1 MDINLMITSF
11 PKLLDATVVTVKL
24 LSLSLFFGL
33 FIGLLFAI
41 LRLSKNKI
49 INKFAYGYSYVF
61 RGTPLLVQIFIIYFG
76 LGNIEYFR
84 STFLWVVFKEPYW
97 CAIIAFAL
105 NTGAYTSE
113 ILRSAFQTIKPG
125 FIEAGK
131 SLGISNKIIFYK
143 IQIPIAIRQS
153 LPAYGNEIILM
164 MKGTSL
170 ASTVTLMDF
179 DLMINSLPKLLGAT
193 VVTLKLLSASL
204 FFGLFIGLLFAV
216 LRLNKNKIIN
226 KFAYT
231 YSYVFRG
238 TPLLVQIFIIY
249 FGLGQIEYFRS
260 TFLWVVFK
268 EPYWCAIIAF
278 ALNTGAY
285 TSEILRSAF
294 QTIKPGLIEAGKSL
308 GISNKIIFYKIQIP
322 IAIRQSLPAYGNEI
336 ILMMKGTSL
345 ASTVTLMDLTGVAK
359 YIISTTFKPIEVF
372 IVAGGIYLFMTF
384 IIHNV
389 IKFLEKK
396 YSFN

>member
-1 MDINLMITSF
+1 MDLELMVNSF
-11 PKLLDATVVTVKL
+11 PKLLNATLITLKL
-24 LSLSLFFGL
+24 LSVSLVVGL
-33 FIGLLFAI
+33 ILGILFSI
-41 LRLSKNKI
+41 MRVNKNPI

-76 LGNIEYFR
+76 LGQIEYLR
-84 STFLWVVFKEPYW
+84 STVLWIILKEPYW

-125 FIEAGK
+125 IIEAGK
-131 SLGISNKIIFYK
+131 SLGIPNKVIFYK

-170 ASTVTLMDF
+170 ASTVT
-179 DLMINSLPKLLGAT
+179 I
-193 VVTLKLLSASL
+193 
-204 FFGLFIGLLFAV
+204 
-216 LRLNKNKIIN
+216 
-226 KFAYT
+226 
-231 YSYVFRG
+231 
-238 TPLLVQIFIIY
+238 
-249 FGLGQIEYFRS
+249 
-260 TFLWVVFK
+260 
-268 EPYWCAIIAF
+268 
-278 ALNTGAY
+278 
-285 TSEILRSAF
+285 
-294 QTIKPGLIEAGKSL
+294 
-308 GISNKIIFYKIQIP
+308 
-322 IAIRQSLPAYGNEI
+322 
-336 ILMMKGTSL
+336 
-345 ASTVTLMDLTGVAK
+345 MDLTGVAK

>member
-1 MDINLMITSF
+1 MDLELMINSF
-11 PKLLDATVVTVKL
+11 PKLLNATVVTLKL
-24 LSLSLFFGL
+24 LSLSLLFGL

-41 LRLSKNKI
+41 MRMNNNFI
-49 INKFAYGYSYVF
+49 INKFAYGYSYLF

-76 LGNIEYFR
+76 FGQIEFIR
-84 STFLWVVFKEPYW
+84 SSFLWVVLKEPYW

-131 SLGISNKIIFYK
+131 SLGAPNKLIFYK

-164 MKGTSL
+164 L
-170 ASTVTLMDF
+170 
-179 DLMINSLPKLLGAT
+179 
-193 VVTLKLLSASL
+193 
-204 FFGLFIGLLFAV
+204 
-216 LRLNKNKIIN
+216 
-226 KFAYT
+226 
-231 YSYVFRG
+231 
-238 TPLLVQIFIIY
+238 
-249 FGLGQIEYFRS
+249 
-260 TFLWVVFK
+260 
-268 EPYWCAIIAF
+268 
-278 ALNTGAY
+278 
-285 TSEILRSAF
+285 
-294 QTIKPGLIEAGKSL
+294 
-308 GISNKIIFYKIQIP
+308 
-322 IAIRQSLPAYGNEI
+322 
-336 ILMMKGTSL
+336 KGTSL

-372 IVAGGIYLFMTF
+372 IIAGSIYLFFTF

-396 YSFN
+396 YSF

>member
-1 MDINLMITSF
+1 MDFELMINSF
-11 PKLLDATVVTVKL
+11 PKLLGATVITLKL
-24 LSLSLFFGL
+24 LSVSLIVGL

-41 LRLSKNKI
+41 LRLNKNVF
-49 INKFAYGYSYVF
+49 INRFAYGYSYVF

-76 LGNIEYFR
+76 LGQVEYLR
-84 STFLWVVFKEPYW
+84 STILWVILKEPYW

-125 FIEAGK
+125 I
-131 SLGISNKIIFYK
+131 
-143 IQIPIAIRQS
+143 
-153 LPAYGNEIILM
+153 
-164 MKGTSL
+164 
-170 ASTVTLMDF
+170 
-179 DLMINSLPKLLGAT
+179 
-193 VVTLKLLSASL
+193 
-204 FFGLFIGLLFAV
+204 
-216 LRLNKNKIIN
+216 
-226 KFAYT
+226 
-231 YSYVFRG
+231 
-238 TPLLVQIFIIY
+238 
-249 FGLGQIEYFRS
+249 
-260 TFLWVVFK
+260 
-268 EPYWCAIIAF
+268 
-278 ALNTGAY
+278 
-285 TSEILRSAF
+285 
-294 QTIKPGLIEAGKSL
+294 IEAGKSL

-389 IKFLEKK
+389 IKFLEKR
-396 YSFN
+396 YSY

>member
-1 MDINLMITSF
+1 MINSF
-11 PKLLDATVVTVKL
+11 PKLLSAAVITLKL
-24 LSLSLFFGL
+24 LSVSLI
-33 FIGLLFAI
+33 IGLLIGLFFAI
-41 LRLSKNKI
+41 LRLNKNI
-49 INKFAYGYSYVF
+49 FINKFAYGYSYVF

-76 LGNIEYFR
+76 LG
-84 STFLWVVFKEPYW
+84 
-97 CAIIAFAL
+97 
-105 NTGAYTSE
+105 
-113 ILRSAFQTIKPG
+113 
-125 FIEAGK
+125 
-131 SLGISNKIIFYK
+131 
-143 IQIPIAIRQS
+143 
-153 LPAYGNEIILM
+153 
-164 MKGTSL
+164 
-170 ASTVTLMDF
+170 
-179 DLMINSLPKLLGAT
+179 
-193 VVTLKLLSASL
+193 
-204 FFGLFIGLLFAV
+204 
-216 LRLNKNKIIN
+216 
-226 KFAYT
+226 
-231 YSYVFRG
+231 
-238 TPLLVQIFIIY
+238 
-249 FGLGQIEYFRS
+249 QIEYLRS
-260 TFLWVVFK
+260 TVLWVILK

-359 YIISTTFKPIEVF
+359 YIISTTFKPVEVF

-389 IKFLEKK
+389 IKYLEKK

>member
-1 MDINLMITSF
+1 MDFDLMITSF
-11 PKLLDATVVTVKL
+11 PKLLSATVITLKL
-24 LSLSLFFGL
+24 LSASLFFGL

-41 LRLSKNKI
+41 LRLNKNPI

-76 LGNIEYFR
+76 LGQIEYFR

-143 IQIPIAIRQS
+143 IQIPIAIKQS

-164 MKGTSL
+164 LKGTSL
-170 ASTVTLMDF
+170 ASTVTL
-179 DLMINSLPKLLGAT
+179 L
-193 VVTLKLLSASL
+193 
-204 FFGLFIGLLFAV
+204 
-216 LRLNKNKIIN
+216 
-226 KFAYT
+226 
-231 YSYVFRG
+231 
-238 TPLLVQIFIIY
+238 
-249 FGLGQIEYFRS
+249 
-260 TFLWVVFK
+260 
-268 EPYWCAIIAF
+268 
-278 ALNTGAY
+278 
-285 TSEILRSAF
+285 
-294 QTIKPGLIEAGKSL
+294 
-308 GISNKIIFYKIQIP
+308 
-322 IAIRQSLPAYGNEI
+322 
-336 ILMMKGTSL
+336 
-345 ASTVTLMDLTGVAK
+345 DLTGVAK

-372 IVAGGIYLFMTF
+372 IVAGSIYLFLTF
-384 IIHNV
+384 LVHNL

-396 YSFN
+396 FSYQ